1 MCVCLCI
8 YFFIFDHVLHLL
20 ITSCHEGKPELPRQ
34 PGSTAFYDAESPQT
48 EQTPD
53 SSNIEPES
61 PQSTDTN
68 ANNFFQTLDWQGN
81 QPLSSERVAVE

>member
-1 MCVCLCI
+1 MKHTHFLNYLLPLV
-8 YFFIFDHVLHLL
+8 HV
-20 ITSCHEGKPELPRQ
+20 GKPELPRQ
-34 PGSTAFYDAESPQT
+34 PGSTAFYDAESPQA

-53 SSNIEPES
+53 GSNTESES

-81 QPLSSERVAVE
+81 IPLLLKRIALE